1 MILKDVPDNRI
12 YPEFFIF
19 HPTLQNNEKFKSKK
33 EKNMPRVILI
43 TGASTGIGAET
54 ARHLAKENEI
64 FIHYN
69 ASKEAAAN
77 VAADVER
84 RDGKAYLLQSDLSTE
99 AGCKELFSFISEK
112 RDKLDVLINNAGGL
126 IKRQSVREYKWQLM
140 EEIFAL
146 NTFSAMMVT
155 SLCIP
160 LLERGNDPCIINIS
174 SVAMRHGAPTAT
186 IYGASKAALD
196 SFTRGIAKELAPAI
210 RVNAVAPGVIIT
222 PFHDK
227 FSSLEQLEAWREGNP
242 LKKNGEPI
250 HIAQTI
256 KYLIDNDFVNGETID
271 VNGGLFMR

>member
-1 MILKDVPDNRI
+1 M
-12 YPEFFIF
+12 
-19 HPTLQNNEKFKSKK
+19 SKI
-33 EKNMPRVILI
+33 MLI

-54 ARHLAKENEI
+54 ARHLANGNKI

-69 ASKEAAAN
+69 ASKQAAEEVAAEVEKLN
-77 VAADVER
+77 GQAHLVPADLSSETGCQELINAVAADTDR
-84 RDGKAYLLQSDLSTE
+84 
-99 AGCKELFSFISEK
+99 
-112 RDKLDVLINNAGGL
+112 LDVLVNNAGGL
-126 IKRQSVREYKWQLM
+126 IKRQSVREYEWKLM

-146 NTFSAMMVT
+146 NTFSAMLVT

-160 LLERGNDPCIINIS
+160 FLEKGTDPCIVNIT
-174 SVAMRHGAPTAT
+174 SVAIRHGAPTAT

-227 FSSLEQLEAWREGNP
+227 FSTPEQLKAWREGNP
-242 LKKNGEPI
+242 LQKNGEPI
-250 HIAQTI
+250 DIAQAI
-256 KYLIDNDFVNGETID
+256 KLVIENDFLNGETID